1 MHATQPSTYP
11 ALRHGGRWAPV
22 DRGEDIYCYSYSYS
36 PNRHLVQCVQHCRL
50 GLGMP
55 CSSSHLSLYSYLPYS
70 PVRQHRVDGDD
81 ARARAQAGREHVCEV
96 HVVEARREGEEHLQ
110 PRAPEAATACTGGC
124 NPYWFEKAVSTST
137 ARSASSAV
145 SGETSS
151 SRNLEG
157 RGLEG
162 RGGSG
167 LGSAF
172 GGASERLQSGTAGPK
187 RP

>member
-1 MHATQPSTYP
+1 
-11 ALRHGGRWAPV
+11 V
-22 DRGEDIYCYSYSYS
+22 
-36 PNRHLVQCVQHCRL
+36 
-50 GLGMP
+50 
-55 CSSSHLSLYSYLPYS
+55 
-70 PVRQHRVDGDD
+70 HR
-81 ARARAQAGREHVCEV
+81 R
-96 HVVEARREGEEHLQ
+96 LQ

-162 RGGSG
+162 GVE
-167 LGSAF
+167 
-172 GGASERLQSGTAGPK
+172 GAAA
-187 RP
+187 

>member
-1 MHATQPSTYP
+1 
-11 ALRHGGRWAPV
+11 V
-22 DRGEDIYCYSYSYS
+22 
-36 PNRHLVQCVQHCRL
+36 
-50 GLGMP
+50 
-55 CSSSHLSLYSYLPYS
+55 
-70 PVRQHRVDGDD
+70 HR
-81 ARARAQAGREHVCEV
+81 R
-96 HVVEARREGEEHLQ
+96 LQ

-162 RGGSG
+162 RGGGG

>member
-1 MHATQPSTYP
+1 
-11 ALRHGGRWAPV
+11 V
-22 DRGEDIYCYSYSYS
+22 
-36 PNRHLVQCVQHCRL
+36 
-50 GLGMP
+50 
-55 CSSSHLSLYSYLPYS
+55 
-70 PVRQHRVDGDD
+70 HR
-81 ARARAQAGREHVCEV
+81 R
-96 HVVEARREGEEHLQ
+96 LQ

-162 RGGSG
+162 RGLEGRGLEGRGLEGRGLEGRGGSG

>member
-1 MHATQPSTYP
+1 
-11 ALRHGGRWAPV
+11 V
-22 DRGEDIYCYSYSYS
+22 
-36 PNRHLVQCVQHCRL
+36 
-50 GLGMP
+50 
-55 CSSSHLSLYSYLPYS
+55 
-70 PVRQHRVDGDD
+70 HR
-81 ARARAQAGREHVCEV
+81 R
-96 HVVEARREGEEHLQ
+96 LQ
-110 PRAPEAATACTGGC
+110 PRAPEVATACTGGC

-162 RGGSG
+162 RGLEGRGLEGRGLEGRGGSG